1 MTRGMTKVKSA
12 LRYSAAF
19 LLLSYGLAKLDGVQ
33 FVFSPEQLRQPIGT
47 ISGFWLTWYY
57 YSYSHVYACILGS
70 LQVLAATLLMFRR
83 TTVLGASIATP
94 VLTNI
99 LLIDVFFRISWFATG
114 IAAYLLIVCAIF
126 LFESRDAFIDLF
138 WRSQPN
144 DPTVGVSLRWGVRIA
159 VVALAI
165 GQAIFEILHS
175 R

>member
-1 MTRGMTKVKSA
+1 MDQIKNV

-33 FVFSPEQLRQPIGT
+33 FAFSPEQLRQPIGT

-57 YSYSHVYACILGS
+57 YGYSHAYACILGAI
-70 LQVLAATLLMFRR
+70 QVLAATLLMFRR
-83 TTVLGASIATP
+83 TTLLGAMIAAP

-99 LLIDVFFRISWFATG
+99 LLIDIFFRISWPATG
-114 IAAYLLIVCAIF
+114 IAAYLLTVCAVF
-126 LFESRDAFIDLF
+126 LFESRDAFMGLL

-144 DPTVGVSLRWGVRIA
+144 ESMTGSFLRWGVRLA
-159 VVALAI
+159 LVALAI
-165 GQAIFEILHS
+165 GQAAFEVIRS